1 MSELFHEQLA
11 EMPEGARTAYD
22 EVQQSF
28 EDTITELVRGYF
40 GKERDRA
47 VLAIQRIIAG
57 AAVRGYSLGVRD
69 GSATQTAWQT
79 YPADEND
86 HHPGE
91 PDPVE
96 HMDPLIELTYTVMG
110 RPLPAL
116 DSQEYKDLKED
127 IAMLRESPSSSHDFS
142 YGVREG
148 GDIEKEAVR

>member
-11 EMPEGARTAYD
+11 AMPEGARTAYD
-22 EVQQSF
+22 EALQIFAV
-28 EDTITELVRGYF
+28 TITELLHGYS

-47 VLAIQRIIAG
+47 ALAIQRVIAG
-57 AAVRGYSLGVRD
+57 AAVRAYSLGLRD
-69 GSATQTAWQT
+69 GSATQTAWET

-86 HHPGE
+86 YHPGE
-91 PDPVE
+91 QDAVE
-96 HMDPLIELTYTVMG
+96 HADPLIELTYKVMG

-116 DSQEYKDLKED
+116 DSQEYKALKED
-127 IAMLRESPSSSHDFS
+127 IDMRRRSTSNSPGFS